1 MTSIR
6 QSSFLSA
13 LLGATI
19 VGVIVVVLA
28 LTGVLDRTKTVE
40 VPAAAT
46 PAAVSTQPDA
56 PAAPASEPRSVASIY
71 AKVSPG
77 VVFVSARGGNGR
89 LGFNGPGGGRA
100 ASGSGFVI
108 DDQGYIVTND
118 HVVEGAD
125 AYTVRFGD
133 ENSKPITAK
142 LVGKDPSTDVAVLK
156 IDPKD
161 VKGGLRP
168 LALGTSKKLRPGDA
182 AIAIG
187 SPFGYSGTITSG
199 IVSALDREIDSPN
212 GFKISGAVQT
222 DAAINPGNS
231 GGPLLDADG
240 RVIGINS
247 QIATNGSDSNS
258 GVGFA
263 VPIDTVKQVVPQ
275 LKAHGKIDRAYLGV
289 ATVES
294 ANRDGATVDQ
304 VTSGGPAS
312 SSDLRPGDR
321 ITALDGKSVRSPSDV
336 GQLVLSKKPG
346 ETARLTVV
354 RGSDTRTIEVKLGE
368 RPNTPVN
375 P

>member
-1 MTSIR
+1 MTSSR
-6 QSSFLSA
+6 RLSFVSA
-13 LLGATI
+13 LLGAAV
-19 VGVIVVVLA
+19 VGVVVVVLA
-28 LTGVLDRTKTVE
+28 LAGVFDRTETVRE
-40 VPAAAT
+40 PAPPLASEPAT
-46 PAAVSTQPDA
+46 

-89 LGFNGPGGGRA
+89 LSFNGPGGGRA

-118 HVVEGAD
+118 HVVEEAN

-133 ENSKPITAK
+133 EGSKPIAAK

-156 IDPKD
+156 IDPKA
-161 VKGGLRP
+161 VSGGIKP
-168 LALGTSKKLRPGDA
+168 VELGTSRGLRPGDA

-187 SPFGYSGTITSG
+187 SPFGLSGTVTSG
-199 IVSALDREIDSPN
+199 IISALNREIDSPN

-247 QIATNGSDSNS
+247 QIATNGSDANT

-263 VPIDTVKQVVPQ
+263 VPIDTVRQVVPR
-275 LKAHGKIDRAYLGV
+275 LKADGKIDRAYLGV
-289 ATVES
+289 ASTPATE
-294 ANRDGATVDQ
+294 RDGAVVDTV
-304 VTSGGPAS
+304 TPTGPAS
-312 SSDLRPGDR
+312 SSGLRKGDK
-321 ITALDGKSVRSPSDV
+321 IVSIDGKPIDSPSDL
-336 GQLVLSKKPG
+336 GTLVLSKKPG
-346 ETARLTVV
+346 DTVQLKVV
-354 RGSDTRTIEVKLGE
+354 RGGDTRTIEVKLGE
-368 RPNTPVN
+368 RPNTQVN